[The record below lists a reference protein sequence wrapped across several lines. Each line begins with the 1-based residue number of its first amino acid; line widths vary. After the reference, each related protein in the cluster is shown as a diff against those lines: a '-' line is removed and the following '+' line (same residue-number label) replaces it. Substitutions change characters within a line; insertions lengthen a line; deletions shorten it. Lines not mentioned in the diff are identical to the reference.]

1 MTTIQPV
8 VFVRPAGRANGLLCG
23 RLCLVGVLLAFD
35 PNAAWAAAAVADGPP
50 GWGSLSAAALGGLA
64 LFLFGMDQLST
75 GLKASA
81 GPHLRSIL
89 AKTTSNRVLG
99 SVSGAVVTAIVQS
112 SSVTTVLVVGFVSA
126 GLMTLSQSIGVII
139 GANVGTTVTAQ
150 IVAFNITAAGLPMI
164 AAGFAL
170 LFFLRSEQWKSYGR
184 AVMGL
189 GLVFFGMGVMG
200 EALAPLRAYPAFVET
215 MASFER
221 PLVGIIVGALF
232 TAVIQSSSATTSL
245 AVALASQG
253 LLSLTAGI
261 ALALG
266 ANIGTC
272 VTALLAC
279 IGKQRD
285 AKRAAV
291 VHVVFNVAGVLLWLG
306 LIDVLAVSAVAIS
319 PSAPALVGLER
330 LAAEAPRQ
338 IANANTLFN
347 LANAILFLGLT
358 PALAWL
364 VRRIVPDQ
372 ADRRPELWTPRYLDD
387 RLLEIPGL
395 GLERVRLEIGHM
407 ADLVSTMLSRL
418 RPALQDGSWARLE
431 AVEAIDADVDALHDQ
446 INDYLRRMG
455 QQALSESAGVEF
467 IRLMDAAKLVE
478 DVGDI
483 IKNSLVRSGKEL
495 IQYDLKVSPETRS
508 RLSNLYDAVWQSFD
522 RTFKA
527 FALGDR
533 AAAEQVIVRLDE
545 IEALVSEAYRS
556 QARRL
561 TAAAATDL
569 MKQRIEISLI
579 DKLRQIYLL
588 SRRVAEAMVA
598 REPG

>member
-1 MTTIQPV
+1 M
-8 VFVRPAGRANGLLCG
+8 
-23 RLCLVGVLLAFD
+23 
-35 PNAAWAAAAVADGPP
+35 
-50 GWGSLSAAALGGLA
+50 SAAALGGLA
-64 LFLFGMDQLST
+64 LFLFGLDQLST

-99 SVSGAVVTAIVQS
+99 AVSGAVVTAIVQS

-126 GLMTLSQSIGVII
+126 GLMTLTQSIGVII

-150 IVAFNITAAGLPMI
+150 VVAFNITAAGLPMI

-170 LFFLRSEQWKSYGR
+170 LFFLRSEQWKNYGR

-200 EALAPLRAYPAFVET
+200 EALAPMRGYAPFVNA
-215 MASFER
+215 MAAFER
-221 PLVGIIVGALF
+221 PVVGIIAGALF

-253 LLSLTAGI
+253 LLTLPAGI

-279 IGKQRD
+279 IGKPRD

-306 LIDVLAVSAVAIS
+306 LIDVLAVSAAAIS
-319 PSAPALVGLER
+319 PSASGLAGLDR

-347 LANAILFLGLT
+347 LVNALLFLGLA

-364 VRRIVPDQ
+364 VRRAVPDR
-372 ADRRPELWTPRYLDD
+372 ADGKPALWTPRYLDD

-395 GLERVRLEIGHM
+395 ALERVRLEIGHM

-418 RPALQDGSWARLE
+418 RPALQNGSWARLE
-431 AVEAIDADVDALHDQ
+431 AVEAIDADVDALHNQ

-455 QQALSESAGVEF
+455 QQALSERAGVEF

-495 IQYDLKVSPETRS
+495 IQYDLKISPETRS
-508 RLSNLYDAVWQSFD
+508 RLSVLYDAVWQSFD

-598 REPG
+598 SEPS